1 MKLAQLLFLLTM
13 MLTATD
19 KMSSSEKLEN
29 QTGKRNS
36 IITVGWYKVY
46 LLMHFRSM
54 ARVKWRY
61 FPISLNLLT
70 LAK

>member
-36 IITVGWYKVY
+36 IIY
-46 LLMHFRSM
+46 LFAEM
-54 ARVKWRY
+54 
-61 FPISLNLLT
+61 
-70 LAK
+70 